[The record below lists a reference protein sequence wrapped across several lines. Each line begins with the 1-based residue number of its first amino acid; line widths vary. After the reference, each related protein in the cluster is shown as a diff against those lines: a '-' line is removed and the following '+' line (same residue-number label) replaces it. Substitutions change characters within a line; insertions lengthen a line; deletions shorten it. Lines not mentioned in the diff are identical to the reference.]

1 MTFSR
6 RYVLAIGL
14 LLCGSPLVQGAEPA
28 SPTGSV
34 SAAPAAAEIIRK
46 MLDTDT
52 WGLGEAEVS
61 ARAIIKDDRGGQREL
76 AFSARSR
83 RHAPPLTKS
92 LVRFRAPADLAGVG
106 FLQIQKA
113 EDDDDR
119 YLFLPELGKARRIA
133 GNTRGSAFMGTDF
146 TYADLDRRDL
156 REGTAVLKGQE
167 DVGKFPCFR
176 LEVTPKRADSPYA
189 RLEIWVRSD
198 NFVPLK
204 TLMYNRAG
212 VLLKTLVTLE
222 LRRIEGRWFL
232 TRSRM
237 TDHAAGRTTEL
248 LLDNITPKSDIPDE
262 EFTVRNLEKN

>member
-1 MTFSR
+1 MLSR
-6 RYVLAIGL
+6 RSVLVISASL
-14 LLCGSPLVQGAEPA
+14 LAATAVPAAEPSPPSEPVTAA
-28 SPTGSV
+28 SIV
-34 SAAPAAAEIIRK
+34 RQ
-46 MLDTDT
+46 MLNTDA

-61 ARAIIKDDRGGQREL
+61 ARAILRDERGSQREL
-76 AFSARSR
+76 SFSARSR

-92 LVRFRAPADLAGVG
+92 LVRFRGPADLAGVG

-156 REGTAVLKGQE
+156 REGSAVLKGQE
-167 DVGKFPCFR
+167 ELGKFPCYHI
-176 LEVTPKRADSPYA
+176 EITPQRADSPYA
-189 RLEIWVRSD
+189 RLEVWVRSD

-237 TDHAAGRTTEL
+237 TDHAARRTTEL
-248 LLDNITPKSDIPDE
+248 VLDQIQPKSDVPDD
-262 EFTVRNLEKN
+262 EFSVRNLEKN

>member
-1 MTFSR
+1 MTIPR
-6 RYVLAIGL
+6 RFFLATALSL
-14 LLCGSPLVQGAEPA
+14 LGRPAASAEPL
-28 SPTGSV
+28 
-34 SAAPAAAEIIRK
+34 APAEIVRQ
-46 MLDTDT
+46 MLNTDA

-61 ARAIIKDDRGGQREL
+61 ARAIIKDERGSQREL

-113 EDDDDR
+113 DDDDDR

-167 DVGKFPCFR
+167 DLGKFPCYH
-176 LEVTPKRADSPYA
+176 LEVIPKRADSPYA
-189 RLEIWVRSD
+189 RLEIWVRTD

-222 LRRIEGRWFL
+222 LRRIDGRWFL

-237 TDHAAGRTTEL
+237 TDHAAARTTEL
-248 LLDNITPKSDIPDE
+248 VLDNIQPRSDVPDD

>member
-1 MTFSR
+1 MTIPR
-6 RYVLAIGL
+6 RFFLATAL
-14 LLCGSPLVQGAEPA
+14 SLLCRPAESAEPL
-28 SPTGSV
+28 
-34 SAAPAAAEIIRK
+34 APAEIVRQ
-46 MLDTDT
+46 MLNTDA

-61 ARAIIKDDRGGQREL
+61 ARAIIKDERGSQREL

-113 EDDDDR
+113 DDDDDR

-167 DVGKFPCFR
+167 DLGKFPCYH
-176 LEVTPKRADSPYA
+176 LEVSPKRADSPYA
-189 RLEIWVRSD
+189 RLEIWVRTD

-222 LRRIEGRWFL
+222 LRRIDGRWFL

-237 TDHAAGRTTEL
+237 TDHAAARTTEL
-248 LLDNITPKSDIPDE
+248 VLDNIQPKSDVPDD

>member
-1 MTFSR
+1 MTIPR
-6 RYVLAIGL
+6 RFFLATALSL
-14 LLCGSPLVQGAEPA
+14 LGRPAASAEPL
-28 SPTGSV
+28 
-34 SAAPAAAEIIRK
+34 APAEIVRQ
-46 MLDTDT
+46 MLNTDA

-61 ARAIIKDDRGGQREL
+61 ARAIIKDERGSQREL

-113 EDDDDR
+113 DDDDDR

-167 DVGKFPCFR
+167 DLGKFPSYH
-176 LEVTPKRADSPYA
+176 LEVIPKRADSPYA
-189 RLEIWVRSD
+189 RLEIWVRTD

-222 LRRIEGRWFL
+222 LRRIDGRWFL

-237 TDHAAGRTTEL
+237 TDHAAARTTEL
-248 LLDNITPKSDIPDE
+248 VLDNIQPRSDVPDE

>member
-1 MTFSR
+1 MTLSR
-6 RYVLAIGL
+6 RYFLIMALGLCAPLA
-14 LLCGSPLVQGAEPA
+14 A
-28 SPTGSV
+28 SRADTT
-34 SAAPAAAEIIRK
+34 APSDIVRK
-46 MLDTDT
+46 MLDTDA
-52 WGLGEAEVS
+52 WGLGEAEVR
-61 ARAIIKDDRGGQREL
+61 ARAIIKDERGSQREL
-76 AFSARSR
+76 VFSARSR
-83 RHAPPLTKS
+83 RYAPPLTKS
-92 LVRFRAPADLAGVG
+92 LVRFSAPADLAGVG

-113 EDDDDR
+113 DDDDDR
-119 YLFLPELGKARRIA
+119 HLFLPELGKARRIA

-167 DVGKFPCFR
+167 DLGKFPCFR
-176 LEVTPKRADSPYA
+176 LEITPKRTDLPYA

-237 TDHAAGRTTEL
+237 TDHSAEHTTEL
-248 LLDNITPKSDIPDE
+248 LLNSIQPKSDIPDD
-262 EFTVRNLEKN
+262 EFTVRSLEKN

>member
-1 MTFSR
+1 MTIPR
-6 RYVLAIGL
+6 RFFLATALSL
-14 LLCGSPLVQGAEPA
+14 LGRPAASAEPL
-28 SPTGSV
+28 
-34 SAAPAAAEIIRK
+34 APAEIVRQ
-46 MLDTDT
+46 MLNTDA

-61 ARAIIKDDRGGQREL
+61 ARAIIKDERGSQREL

-113 EDDDDR
+113 DDDDDR

-167 DVGKFPCFR
+167 DLGKFPCYH
-176 LEVTPKRADSPYA
+176 LEVIPKRADSPYA
-189 RLEIWVRSD
+189 RLEIWVRTD

-222 LRRIEGRWFL
+222 LRRIDGRWFL

-237 TDHAAGRTTEL
+237 TDHAAARTTEL
-248 LLDNITPKSDIPDE
+248 VLDNIQPKSDVPDD

>member
-1 MTFSR
+1 MTIPR
-6 RYVLAIGL
+6 RFFLATAL
-14 LLCGSPLVQGAEPA
+14 SLLCRPAESAEPL
-28 SPTGSV
+28 
-34 SAAPAAAEIIRK
+34 APAEIVRQ
-46 MLDTDT
+46 MLSTDA

-61 ARAIIKDDRGGQREL
+61 ARAIIKDERGSQREL

-113 EDDDDR
+113 DDDDDR

-167 DVGKFPCFR
+167 DLGKFPCYR
-176 LEVTPKRADSPYA
+176 LEVSPKRADSPYA
-189 RLEIWVRSD
+189 RLEIWVRTD

-222 LRRIEGRWFL
+222 LRRIDGRWFL

-237 TDHAAGRTTEL
+237 TDHAAARTTDL
-248 LLDNITPKSDIPDE
+248 VLDNIQPKSDVPDD

>member
-1 MTFSR
+1 MTIPR
-6 RYVLAIGL
+6 RFFLATAL
-14 LLCGSPLVQGAEPA
+14 SLFCRPAESAEPL
-28 SPTGSV
+28 
-34 SAAPAAAEIIRK
+34 APAEIVRQ
-46 MLDTDT
+46 MLNTDA

-61 ARAIIKDDRGGQREL
+61 ARAIIKDERGSQREL

-113 EDDDDR
+113 DDDDDR

-146 TYADLDRRDL
+146 TYA
-156 REGTAVLKGQE
+156 
-167 DVGKFPCFR
+167 
-176 LEVTPKRADSPYA
+176 
-189 RLEIWVRSD
+189 RLEIWVRTD

-222 LRRIEGRWFL
+222 LRRIDGRWFL

-237 TDHAAGRTTEL
+237 TDHAAARTTEL
-248 LLDNITPKSDIPDE
+248 VLDNIQPKSDVPDD